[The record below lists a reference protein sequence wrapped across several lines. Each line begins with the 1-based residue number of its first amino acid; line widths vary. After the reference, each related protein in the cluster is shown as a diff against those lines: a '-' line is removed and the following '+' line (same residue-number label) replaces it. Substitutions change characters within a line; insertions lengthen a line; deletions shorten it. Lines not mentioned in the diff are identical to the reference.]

1 MTTSKSPRSV
11 AICAYE
17 VAKQSLPSYSSKF
30 SPRFYSQPQ
39 LFALLI
45 LKQFFKTDY
54 RGLIAIIEDSSD
66 LKEVLELKEIPH
78 YTTLQKAAKRLLH
91 SKKINK
97 LLSKTLDASRSA
109 GVIKECVTLSAMDS
123 TGMETG
129 HVSKYFVK
137 RKQREKQKKE
147 YQITHYSR
155 FPKLALVCDCAS
167 HVITGF
173 LTGRGPSPDVVHF
186 QRLLKKS
193 NEHIPMQAITADAGY
208 DSESNHIFS
217 REKMGIRSIINPKIG
232 RPGKNLPTGKYR
244 REMVTHFDK
253 KLYGQRWQSETV
265 MFMLKKNLGEELSS
279 KSYWAQCREMALK
292 VLTHNLSLLML
303 GVRMFVR

>member
-1 MTTSKSPRSV
+1 MTTSKSPKAV
-11 AICAYE
+11 AMCAYE
-17 VAKQSLPSYSSKF
+17 VAKQSLPTYSSKF

-39 LFALLI
+39 LFTLLV

-54 RGLIAIIEDSSD
+54 RGVMAIVEDSSD
-66 LKEVLELKEIPH
+66 LKEALELKDLPH
-78 YTTLQKAAKRLLH
+78 YTTLQKAAKRLLNAR
-91 SKKINK
+91 KINK
-97 LLSKTLDASRSA
+97 LLSKTLDISRKA
-109 GVIKECVTLSAMDS
+109 GTIEECIVLSAMDS
-123 TGMETG
+123 TGMEAG

-173 LTGRGPSPDVVHF
+173 LTGRGPSPDVIHF
-186 QRLLKKS
+186 QKLLKKS
-193 NEHIPMQAITADAGY
+193 STYTQIQTVTADAGY

-217 REKMGIRSIINPKIG
+217 REVMGVRSIINPKIG
-232 RPGKNLPTGKYR
+232 RPGKNLPTGTYR
-244 REMVTHFDK
+244 REMVTDFDK
-253 KLYGQRWQSETV
+253 RLYGQRWQSETV

-279 KSYWAQCREMALK
+279 QSYWAQCREMALK
-292 VLTHNLSLLML
+292 VLTHNLSLLMR
-303 GVRMFVR
+303 GIRVFV